1 MPGVIC
7 KLTKSR
13 ATSKQGSKALDVQG
27 KRPASTITISIATHS
42 DSVSSSR
49 AIWAKA
55 HSAEASNIYTTYI
68 YIYVYLYVLTLWIL
82 LGCFSFFQ
90 TLNSKH
96 LTSRNLASEFPCCAS
111 QLEPQIATF

>member
-13 ATSKQGSKALDVQG
+13 ATSKQGSKALDVKG

-49 AIWAKA
+49 AI
-55 HSAEASNIYTTYI
+55 
-68 YIYVYLYVLTLWIL
+68 
-82 LGCFSFFQ
+82 
-90 TLNSKH
+90 
-96 LTSRNLASEFPCCAS
+96 
-111 QLEPQIATF
+111 